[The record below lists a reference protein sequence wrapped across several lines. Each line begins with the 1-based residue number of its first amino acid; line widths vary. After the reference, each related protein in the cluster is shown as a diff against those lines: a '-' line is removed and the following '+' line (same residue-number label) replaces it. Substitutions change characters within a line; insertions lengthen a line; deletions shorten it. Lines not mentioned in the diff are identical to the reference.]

1 MDELT
6 ARARGCLLGLACG
19 NLLGL
24 PNEFLRRPPPEPVR
38 DIDPAELDRPWDDDL
53 AQAVVLAEALLRPGG
68 FDVLDLGARLGHLAR
83 TNGRGMG
90 HQTRRVI
97 ELYVVGLL
105 PLAAARHVWES
116 SGRAAAGNGG
126 VMRVA
131 PVGLRHHDEPALL
144 LRVAEAATAAT
155 HCDPR
160 CTHSAAAVAAGVA
173 ALLHGRSAR
182 AAALECLQ
190 ALPETDPEFLRV
202 VDALPGLRLDDLP
215 IRTGGIGYT
224 LTCAAV
230 GLWAAEQEGSL
241 EETLLAVT
249 NAAGDA
255 DTNGAVA
262 GALLGARHGIGALPE
277 RWLAR
282 VRGRRELERLADAL
296 VARPAA

>member
-1 MDELT
+1 LEELVS
-6 ARARGCLLGLACG
+6 RAKGCVLGLACG

-24 PNEFLRRPPPEPVR
+24 PNEFKRSPPAEPVI
-38 DIDPAELDRPWDDDL
+38 DIDPAELGRPWDDDL
-53 AQAVVLAEALLRPGG
+53 AQAAVLAEALLRPGG
-68 FDVLDLGARLGHLAR
+68 FDVADFARRIGHWAR

-90 HQTRRVI
+90 GQTRRVL
-97 ELYVVGLL
+97 ELQARGLA

-116 SGRAAAGNGG
+116 SDRQAAGNGG

-131 PVGLRHHDEPALL
+131 PVGLRHHGDSAELV
-144 LRVAEAATAAT
+144 RVAGLATGVT

-160 CTHSAAAVAAGVA
+160 CTHSASAVAAAVA
-173 ALLHGRSAR
+173 ALLHGESAR
-182 AAALECLQ
+182 TAALRTLD
-190 ALPETDPEFLRV
+190 ALPETDPEFRHV
-202 VDALPGLRLDDLP
+202 VDVLPRLALDDLP

-230 GLWAAEQEGSL
+230 GLWAAEQEAPL

-262 GALLGARHGIGALPE
+262 GALLGARFGVEALPE

-282 VRGRRELERLADAL
+282 VRDRAGLERLADAL
-296 VARPAA
+296 VASSAG

>member
-1 MDELT
+1 M
-6 ARARGCLLGLACG
+6 LGLACG

-24 PNEFLRRPPPEPVR
+24 PNEFKRTPPAEPVV
-38 DIDPAELDRPWDDDL
+38 DIDPAELSRRWDDDL
-53 AQAVVLAEALLRPGG
+53 AQAAVLAEALLRRGG
-68 FDVLDLGARLGHLAR
+68 FDAADFGARLDHWGR

-90 HQTRRVI
+90 GQTRDVLAAHAR
-97 ELYVVGLL
+97 GLV
-105 PLAAARHVWES
+105 PLAAARYVWES
-116 SGRAAAGNGG
+116 SDRQAAGNGG

-131 PVGLRHHDEPALL
+131 PVGLRHHDDLAEL
-144 LRVAEAATAAT
+144 LRVAQLATAVT

-160 CTHSAAAVAAGVA
+160 CTHSSAAVAAAVA
-173 ALLHGRSAR
+173 ALLHGGSAR
-182 AAALECLQ
+182 TAALLVVDT
-190 ALPETDPEFLRV
+190 LPESDPEFRHVLES
-202 VDALPGLRLDDLP
+202 LPRLTLDDLP

-230 GLWAAEQEGSL
+230 GLWAAEQDGPL

-262 GALLGARHGIGALPE
+262 GALLGARFGVEALPG

-282 VRGRRELERLADAL
+282 VRGKGELERLADAL
-296 VARPAA
+296 VARSA

>member
-1 MDELT
+1 MPSGPLVS
-6 ARARGCLLGLACG
+6 RARGCMLGLACG

-24 PNEFLRRPPPEPVR
+24 PNEFRREPPALPVT
-38 DIDPAELDRPWDDDL
+38 DIDPAELDKPWDDDL
-53 AQAVVLAEALLRPGG
+53 AQAVELAQALLRPGG
-68 FDVLDLGARLGHLAR
+68 FDAVDFGARLDRWAR
-83 TNGRGMG
+83 ENGRGMG
-90 HQTRRVI
+90 AQTRRVL
-97 ELYVVGLL
+97 ELHARGIA

-116 SGRAAAGNGG
+116 SDREAAGNGG

-131 PVGLRHHDEPALL
+131 PVGLRHHDEPAELV
-144 LRVAEAATAAT
+144 RVAVLATAVT

-160 CTHSAAAVAAGVA
+160 CTHSAATVAAAVA
-173 ALLHGRSAR
+173 ALLDGRSAR
-182 AAALECLQ
+182 QAALD
-190 ALPETDPEFLRV
+190 ALDGLPGSDPEFRHV
-202 VDALPGLRLDDLP
+202 VEILPRLALDDLP

-230 GLWAAEQEGSL
+230 GLWAAEQEGPL

-262 GALLGARHGIGALPE
+262 GALLGARFGVEALPE

-282 VRGRRELERLADAL
+282 VRGRAELERLGDAL
-296 VARPAA
+296 LARA

>member
-1 MDELT
+1 M
-6 ARARGCLLGLACG
+6 LGLACG

-24 PNEFLRRPPPEPVR
+24 PNEFLREPPAEPVR
-38 DIDPAELDRPWDDDL
+38 DIDPAELERPWDDDL
-53 AQAVVLAEALLRPGG
+53 AQAAVLAEALLSPGG
-68 FDVLDLGARLGHLAR
+68 FDVVDLGARLGHWAR

-90 HQTRRVI
+90 SQTRRVL
-97 ELYVVGLL
+97 ELHENGLV

-116 SGRAAAGNGG
+116 SDRQAAGNGG

-131 PVGLRHHDEPALL
+131 PVGLRYHDDPLLL
-144 LRVAEAATAAT
+144 LRIAQVSTAVT

-160 CTHSAAAVAAGVA
+160 CTHSASAVAAAVA

-182 AAALECLQ
+182 AAALETLR
-190 ALPETDPEFLRV
+190 ALPDTDPEFLRV
-202 VDALPGLRLDDLP
+202 LDALPGLGLEDLP

-230 GLWAAEQEGSL
+230 GLWAAEQERPL
-241 EETLLAVT
+241 EETLLAVIH
-249 NAAGDA
+249 AAGDA

-262 GALLGARHGIGALPE
+262 GALLGARHGLAALPE

-282 VRGRRELERLADAL
+282 VRARAELERLADQL
-296 VARPAA
+296 VARPVVGSHPAGPRP

>member
-1 MDELT
+1 LDPLVS
-6 ARARGCLLGLACG
+6 RARGCLLGLACG

-24 PNEFLRRPPPEPVR
+24 PNEFKRKPPAEPVV
-38 DIDPAELDRPWDDDL
+38 DIDPAELGQPWDDDL
-53 AQAVVLAEALLRPGG
+53 AQAALLAEALLRPGG
-68 FDVLDLGARLGHLAR
+68 LDASDLVARLLRWAR

-90 HQTRRVI
+90 SQTRRVL
-97 ELYVVGLL
+97 ELHARGLA

-116 SGRAAAGNGG
+116 SDRECAGNGG

-131 PVGLRHHDEPALL
+131 PVGLRHHDDRAEC
-144 LRVAEAATAAT
+144 LRMAELATAVT

-160 CTHSAAAVAAGVA
+160 CTHSAAAVAAAVA
-173 ALLHGRSAR
+173 ALLQGRPARSA
-182 AAALECLQ
+182 AIDAL
-190 ALPETDPEFLRV
+190 
-202 VDALPGLRLDDLP
+202 DALPGSDPEFRHVVDVLPSLAIDDLP
-215 IRTGGIGYT
+215 IRSGGIGYT

-230 GLWAAEQEGSL
+230 GLWAAEQEGPP

-262 GALLGARHGIGALPE
+262 GALLGARFGVEALPE

-282 VRGRRELERLADAL
+282 VRDRCELERLADAL
-296 VARPAA
+296 VARPA